1 MYYISIFI
9 HQHLV
14 EHAYTEIHK
23 LKNKHR
29 VKNLQ

>member
-1 MYYISIFI
+1 MYQSLFTNT
-9 HQHLV
+9 LV
-14 EHAYTEIHK
+14 DHAYANIHK